1 MSTPPTPSAPSD
13 TIALLREWSRL
24 TRAETA
30 AIAAQDWEALRGHQE
45 EKAALQQRLDQVLS
59 TPSDTPAAPQ
69 AVRQLVGELYALE
82 HENRTQLTLKIRK
95 VKDQLATEDRSIHT
109 LGQVRKAYAG
119 TSHSSWGTYS

>member
-45 EKAALQQRLDQVLS
+45 EKPALQQRLDQVLS

-69 AVRQLVGELYALE
+69 AVRQLASELYALE
-82 HENRTQLTLKIRK
+82 HENRTQLAAEIRK
-95 VKDQLATEDRSIHT
+95 VKDQLTTEDRSIHT

-119 TSHSSWGTYS
+119 TSHSSWETYS

>member
-1 MSTPPTPSAPSD
+1 MSTPASPSAPGD
-13 TIALLREWSRL
+13 TVALLREWSRL

-30 AIAAQDWEALRGHQE
+30 AIAAQDWETLRGHQE
-45 EKAALQQRLDQVLS
+45 EKAALQRRLDQVLS

-69 AVRQLVGELYALE
+69 AARQLAGEIYALE

-95 VKDQLATEDRSIHT
+95 VKDQLAGEDRSIQT

-119 TSHSSWGTYS
+119 TNHSSWETYS